1 MIRLIFI
8 LIFYGSVINSTAQV
22 LQVNNDIQLVHLHD
36 SVFMHVTWDNDE
48 TYGRFSS
55 NGLLLIRN
63 GRALMVDTP
72 MDNEKTERLVTWL
85 KDSLSVVVEEV
96 IVGHF
101 HADCLGGLG
110 YLQSI
115 GVKSSGNKLTVEK
128 CREMKLPVPAES
140 FTVTRNFDFH
150 GEEIECRYFG
160 PGHSFDNIVVWI
172 PDQKVLFG
180 GCLVKSLTS
189 VGLGNLS
196 DAVTEEWDT
205 TVKKLKNSYSNIGTV
220 VPGHGDAGGTE
231 LLNHTIQLVEAYKSR

>member
-1 MIRLIFI
+1 MSRLVLI
-8 LIFYGSVINSTAQV
+8 LIFYVTVISATAQV
-22 LQVNNDIQLVHLHD
+22 LHVDKDIQLVHLHD

-48 TYGRFSS
+48 VYGRFSS
-55 NGLLLIRN
+55 NGLVLIRM

-72 MDNEKTERLVTWL
+72 MDNEKTESLVIWL
-85 KDSLSVVVEEV
+85 KDSLSVMVEQV

-128 CREMKLPVPAES
+128 CREMRLPVPAES
-140 FTVTRNFDFH
+140 FTATHVFDFH
-150 GEEIECRYFG
+150 GERIECRYFG
-160 PGHSFDNIVVWI
+160 PGHSVDNIIVWI
-172 PDQKVLFG
+172 PDQEILFG
-180 GCLVKSLTS
+180 GCLVKSMNS
-189 VGLGNLS
+189 EGLGNLS